1 MKRIVTRSALIFAL
15 AGVASGVALAKLPPP
30 TDDAKAKAAEAA
42 AKAAHVGKVDN
53 YKLCLSIDK
62 VAAKYVADAKKAN
75 KETKPAVATPACA
88 DPGAFVY
95 PLPAAAA
102 PTAAAPAASAAP
114 AAPVAAATAP
124 KK

>member
-15 AGVASGVALAKLPPP
+15 ATVASSVALAKLPPP

-42 AKAAHVGKVDN
+42 AKAAHGGKVDN

-62 VAAKYVADAKKAN
+62 VAAKYVADAKKAA

-95 PLPAAAA
+95 PPPAVA
-102 PTAAAPAASAAP
+102 PTAAAPAAPS
-114 AAPVAAATAP
+114 APVAAAATP